1 MRQIEL
7 SGDYNWYH
15 YFESPLL
22 PWFITSPIV
31 RRGLVPFA
39 EAVRLLPRGFT
50 QINDLFISGIV
61 EALLRAGRMG
71 ILSGSNILVL
81 QKPVG

>member
-1 MRQIEL
+1 M
-7 SGDYNWYH
+7 
-15 YFESPLL
+15 
-22 PWFITSPIV
+22 

-39 EAVRLLPRGFT
+39 ETLRLLPRGFT
-50 QINDLFISGIV
+50 RINDLFISGIV
-61 EALLRAGRMG
+61 EALLCAGRMG